1 MYSLCGDQSCFGV
14 LFVVP
19 GQNKKRI
26 VISSSQSTQHQAPA
40 AGPALQPLRNT
51 LSARLMSVRSFIGHI
66 QKHIG
71 VSTGSEGLFSHPA
84 TRLAK
89 LPRQKLVLKFADEV
103 VLVLLSLGI
112 IGVNILISHA
122 AFAHKDSSLFAVEL
136 SRHASYNP
144 HLHNSLYSTTA
155 TANERSGF
163 IAEAR
168 ADEPLVQTKSA
179 QTHVASSS
187 SAKSSLTSIDESGLS
202 AAVADS
208 IKPLL
213 NEQIKI
219 YTTVAGDTLSSVA
232 ARYQIDA
239 NTIKWSNNLTS
250 DQLQPGWHLVIPS
263 VKGVLVKT
271 DAVTTIPD
279 IARKFKCSEERIISY
294 NGLDGADSV
303 EPDQFI
309 MCPDGVVSAPERTTA
324 TGGTVTRSIG
334 VNYTSIPDL
343 PGVIN
348 SFVKGNCT
356 WYVAKKIKITF
367 KGNAN
372 QWLKNAPAAGYQ
384 TGKIP
389 MAGSAV
395 VTSLSGKYGHV
406 AYVEAVDAEK
416 GTISI
421 SEMNYSGLGV
431 ITNRTLNIDDVV
443 GFIYPKE

>member
-1 MYSLCGDQSCFGV
+1 M
-14 LFVVP
+14 
-19 GQNKKRI
+19 R
-26 VISSSQSTQHQAPA
+26 TA
-40 AGPALQPLRNT
+40 
-51 LSARLMSVRSFIGHI
+51 LSAHIMPVRSWIAYISKYIGS
-66 QKHIG
+66 
-71 VSTGSEGLFSHPA
+71 VGSESLFSHPA

-89 LPRQKLVLKFADEV
+89 LPWQKLVLKFADEA
-103 VLVLLSLGI
+103 VLLGLSAII
-112 IGVNILISHA
+112 IGVNILVSHA
-122 AFAHKDSSLFAVEL
+122 SFAHKDASLFAVEL
-136 SRHASYNP
+136 SRHSAHNT
-144 HLHNSLYSTTA
+144 HLYNSLYSTTA
-155 TANERSGF
+155 TASERGGF
-163 IAEAR
+163 IAQAK
-168 ADEPLVQTKSA
+168 ADEPAPAYEA
-179 QTHVASSS
+179 QRTQIASNNSS
-187 SAKSSLTSIDESGLS
+187 KSSLTSIDESGLS

-219 YTTVAGDTLSSVA
+219 YTTEEGDTLSSIA
-232 ARYQIDA
+232 ARFQIDT

-250 DQLQPGWHLVIPS
+250 EHIQPGWHLVIPS

-271 DAVTTIPD
+271 DSETTIPD

-303 EPDQFI
+303 EPGQFI
-309 MCPDGVVSAPERTTA
+309 MCPDGVVTASERAIA
-324 TGGTVTRSIG
+324 TEATTRSIG
-334 VNYTSIPDL
+334 VKYTSIPDL

-356 WYVAKKIKITF
+356 WYVAKKMKITF

-372 QWLKNAPAAGYQ
+372 QWLRNAPAAGYQ
-384 TGKIP
+384 TGKVP

-406 AYVEAVDAEK
+406 AYVESVDAES

-431 ITNRTLNIDDVV
+431 ITNRTLSIDEVV